1 MAWWL
6 IGISYPSLKNSG
18 YPPLRADS
26 ELSLFIVEID
36 QSNYHYIYTHIL
48 KKVGLKLAE
57 LLAVLAC
64 SSPNSL
70 RRISS
75 ACLLESSAALKSA
88 SEW

>member
-36 QSNYHYIYTHIL
+36 QSNYHYI
-48 KKVGLKLAE
+48 
-57 LLAVLAC
+57 
-64 SSPNSL
+64 
-70 RRISS
+70 
-75 ACLLESSAALKSA
+75 
-88 SEW
+88 